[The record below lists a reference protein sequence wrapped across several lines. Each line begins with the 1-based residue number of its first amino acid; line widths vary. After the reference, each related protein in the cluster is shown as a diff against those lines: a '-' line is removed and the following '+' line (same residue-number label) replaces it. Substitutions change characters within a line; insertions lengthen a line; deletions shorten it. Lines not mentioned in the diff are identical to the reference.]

1 MNNNIKLAT
10 KIAKYAFKDKTDIGN
25 SPYFLHCKKVAK
37 KSVKKVNI
45 ILENNNI
52 ALITSK
58 KENITKNIFIVGILH
73 DLCEECPEWTIENL
87 KPLFNEE
94 IIEALILLTK
104 NKNQDYFE
112 YINNL
117 KNNKYALIVK
127 LSDLEHNMDVSR
139 LNSILSKDIERFV
152 KYNKAYN
159 SLKELFLLVKFNN
172 NEYE

>member
-1 MNNNIKLAT
+1 MKNNIKLAT
-10 KIAKYAFKDKTDIGN
+10 KIAKYAFKDKKDNGN

-94 IIEALILLTK
+94 IIEALILLNK

-159 SLKELFLLVKFNN
+159 SLKELFLLIKFNN
-172 NEYE
+172 NENE